1 MSGRDPLVSA
11 DWLLAEI
18 ASPDVSV
25 LDATWVPPFLKNR
38 PDGKSC
44 YQSGHIAGASYFD
57 IDDIADTS
65 SGLKHMLP
73 SADVFAAKIGALGVS
88 NASRVIVYDSNSF
101 FASARAWWMFRAMG
115 HEEVYVLDGGLAA
128 WKAAGGDIETNPTT
142 PTPQDFTA
150 KHRPKL
156 VRDQAA
162 MRDHVDQ
169 ADFRILDARAQGRFD
184 GTSPEPRADLPS
196 GHMPGSFCVPAT
208 ALISEDGTMLSKSEL
223 SPILG
228 PFLSS
233 QVVTSCGSGVSAAV
247 ISLALARA
255 GNWDAALYD
264 GSWSE
269 WAANS
274 DNPIATV
281 S

>member
-1 MSGRDPLVSA
+1 MSERDPLVSA
-11 DWLLAEI
+11 TWLKDHLEA
-18 ASPDVSV
+18 PDSVV
-25 LDATWVPPFLKNR
+25 LDATWVPPFLKDR
-38 PDGKSC
+38 PNGKAC
-44 YQSGHIAGASYFD
+44 YQNGHIPGAQYFD
-57 IDDIADTS
+57 IDDIADTA

-88 NASRVIVYDSNSF
+88 NTTRVIVYDSNSF

-115 HEEVYVLDGGLAA
+115 HDEVYALDGGLSA
-128 WKAAGGDIETNPTT
+128 WETAGGALQTEQDT
-142 PTPQDFTA
+142 PTRQTFTA
-150 KHRPKL
+150 TYRADL
-156 VRDQAA
+156 VRNQSA
-162 MRDHVDQ
+162 MRAHVDK
-169 ADFRILDARAQGRFD
+169 ADVKILDARAQGRFD

-196 GHMPGSFCVPAT
+196 GHMPGSYCVPAT
-208 ALISEDGTMLSKSEL
+208 ALLSDSGAMLSKSDLE
-223 SPILG
+223 PILE
-228 PFLSS
+228 PFLDSP
-233 QVVTSCGSGVSAAV
+233 VVTSCGSGVSAAV

-274 DNPIATV
+274 DNPIATA